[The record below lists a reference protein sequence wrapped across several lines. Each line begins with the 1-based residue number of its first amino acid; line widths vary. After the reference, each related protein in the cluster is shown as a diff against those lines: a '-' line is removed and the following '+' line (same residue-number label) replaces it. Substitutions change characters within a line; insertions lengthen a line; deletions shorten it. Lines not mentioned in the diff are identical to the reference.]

1 MKHAFLALAA
11 LALAVP
17 AAAHAPAIGPNG
29 GLRLHWGQ
37 YHYELKPA
45 AKQVQ
50 LFVHTAAA
58 DKPVDASKAKA
69 TGRLLIGGKLVPVVF
84 THAGGNRMTAPGA
97 LTGDWQAQVSISMP
111 GAQPA
116 TLRFTEKQR
125 REVAAKVPADKAD
138 GHAHSH

>member
-1 MKHAFLALAA
+1 MRHLLTAIAVLAIAA
-11 LALAVP
+11 P

-45 AKQVQ
+45 ASQVQ

-58 DKPVDASKAKA
+58 DKPVDARKARA
-69 TGRLLIGGKLVPVVF
+69 TGRLLVGGKLVPVTF
-84 THAGGNRMTAPGA
+84 APAGGNLMTAPGA
-97 LTGDWQAQVSISMP
+97 LSGNWQAQVTVTMP

-125 REVAAKVPADKAD
+125 REVAGHRAKAD
-138 GHAHSH
+138 DHGHSH